1 MKRFIFNKYSKYM
14 SSLSEWSSS
23 IYVYNKKNFFLIN
36 NSEEKVYD
44 LFYNYFNLNLSFVKT
59 EKKINVINL
68 NFLKNNFIS
77 KFILKKVSF
86 IENILCFYN
95 IKRKEYIYFLHN
107 DNIEKE
113 RSKNITRKLKRFTRL
128 FKYRIRKKYL
138 LKLFKNRSIN
148 KVFVSKPEIR
158 FSVNE
163 IMITLYVY
171 NREKFYFL
179 NKLSKLNKLFFN
191 LLKKNRAKKSILLNK
206 LKKIDYSFKYIKNGI
221 VPKFFNSKLL
231 YFKEN
236 LYNYSNLFKFYD
248 FKNMF
253 EKSENIYIL
262 FNFNNNKYIL
272 NNIKKIFSMNLK
284 KVFLYKF
291 YISIIYLNNYKFN
304 NNNLMQLKNKLHK
317 IYKKKININIINL
330 KYSYLENS
338 IFINGLINKLNDRKK
353 KVLKVI
359 RKALSLG
366 KIVKLHPLFFR
377 LRKKDKNNSYT
388 EFNKLDNKLD
398 NLLFILKKSKYTNVM
413 LNLKN
418 KHVNGLRIEAKG
430 RLTKRLTASRA
441 IYKLSYKG
449 SLKNIY
455 SSYNKLSTIILRGL
469 HKSNIQYLNSN
480 SNNRNGSYGIKY
492 WLSSY

>member
-1 MKRFIFNKYSKYM
+1 
-14 SSLSEWSSS
+14 
-23 IYVYNKKNFFLIN
+23 
-36 NSEEKVYD
+36 
-44 LFYNYFNLNLSFVKT
+44 
-59 EKKINVINL
+59 
-68 NFLKNNFIS
+68 
-77 KFILKKVSF
+77 
-86 IENILCFYN
+86 
-95 IKRKEYIYFLHN
+95 
-107 DNIEKE
+107 
-113 RSKNITRKLKRFTRL
+113 
-128 FKYRIRKKYL
+128 
-138 LKLFKNRSIN
+138 
-148 KVFVSKPEIR
+148 
-158 FSVNE
+158 
-163 IMITLYVY
+163 MITLYVY

-236 LYNYSNLFKFYD
+236 LYNYNNLFKFYD

-366 KIVKLHPLFFR
+366 KIVKLHSLFFR

-492 WLSSY
+492 